1 MYNDPQRPPFNPL
14 KIIILM
20 IIAIIVVIGATYTLN
35 GGGGTDTS
43 DNSSNNTTADNA
55 TTLTVQPTMIGNS
68 SQGVVYKYASYGNT
82 GSNVKVALIIGIDED
97 PSQAESVLPT
107 IENTGNLQY
116 SYDVYLVNATDSNNT
131 DNNTNLTNDTDSN
144 STNNTK
150 DSRNSSTRSNSEA
163 LAREYVVKDIV
174 NGNYDFTAEIH
185 SSSNGSYL
193 FVPSDDTYT
202 SKEVVN
208 SIANTTGIKKQTPE
222 NYNFAKGASI
232 PLIENNVPSMV
243 YMTTTYY
250 SSEPSDDI
258 MQVIGAIDN
267 FDFNVLYATDMT
279 TSNNTTSSND
289 TNNSSSNTTNNSSN
303 QTTSNRMKVSSEV
316 D

>member
-20 IIAIIVVIGATYTLN
+20 IIVIIVVIGATYTLN
-35 GGGGTDTS
+35 GGGGGTDTS
-43 DNSSNNTTADNA
+43 DNSSNNTTDNA
-55 TTLTVQPTMIGNS
+55 TSLTVQPTMIGNS

-82 GSNVKVALIIGIDED
+82 GSNVKVALVIGIDED

-107 IENTGNLQY
+107 LENAGNLQY

-131 DNNTNLTNDTDSN
+131 NDTTN
-144 STNNTK
+144 STNNTD
-150 DSRNSSTRSNSEA
+150 DSNLTDDTNSSSNSSTRSNSEA

-208 SIANTTGIKKQTPE
+208 SIANATGIKKQTPA

-232 PLIENNVPSMV
+232 PLIKNNVPSIV

-267 FDFNVLYATDMT
+267 FDFNALYTADMT
-279 TSNNTTSSND
+279 ISDNTTSS
-289 TNNSSSNTTNNSSN
+289 NNSSSNTTNNSSN
-303 QTTSNRMKVSSEV
+303 QTTSNRMKVSNEV

>member
-20 IIAIIVVIGATYTLN
+20 VIAIIIVIGATYTLN
-35 GGGGTDTS
+35 GGGGTATGTS
-43 DNSSNNTTADNA
+43 DNSSNNTTDNA
-55 TTLTVQPTMIGNS
+55 TSLTVQPTMIGNS
-68 SQGVVYKYASYGNT
+68 SQGVVYKYSSYGNT
-82 GSNVKVALIIGIDED
+82 ASNVKVALVIGIDED

-107 IENTGNLQY
+107 LENAENLQY

-131 DNNTNLTNDTDSN
+131 DNNTNSTNDTDSN
-144 STNNTK
+144 LTDDTN
-150 DSRNSSTRSNSEA
+150 SSSNSSTRSNSEA

-185 SSSNGSYL
+185 SSSNGSFL

-208 SIANTTGIKKQTPE
+208 SIANATGIKKQTPA

-267 FDFNVLYATDMT
+267 FDFNALYASDMT
-279 TSNNTTSSND
+279 TSNNTTSS
-289 TNNSSSNTTNNSSN
+289 NNSSSNTTNNSSN
-303 QTTSNRMKVSSEV
+303 HTTSNRMKVSNEV